1 MTVTA
6 FGFSDSTILN
16 GNDSTR
22 GIVAVEPVASN
33 RMAVYLRPD
42 SLITIREEVEYQPWL
57 IAVRAEPWL
66 ALRPQP
72 VVERLNGEQRLSFLV
87 RFANWNLFQDAI
99 RAARESRE
107 VMHEVGS
114 PVDQYLME
122 SGRTLFKGMVFEDLR
137 RMQLDIETTGL
148 DPDDPSARIVMIA
161 MKAYDG
167 REVVFA
173 DDDEATMLLELTEQ
187 IAELDP
193 DVLEGHN
200 IFNFDIPYLLARAE
214 KVGIKLR
221 WGRDHSPLRM
231 GQRTQRFKA
240 GALTLPY
247 RPAYIH
253 GRHIVDTYQQIQRY
267 DVGGHLSSYGLKPAI
282 EALGM
287 TRSDREF
294 VPGHEIPEIWKSD
307 RDRLF
312 RYAIDD
318 VRDVNLLS
326 QLTLPTEFYQS
337 QLLPRAFQQVATTGP
352 GGKIDDLM
360 LRAYLHS
367 RESVPTPSP
376 AKGYPGGHTELLRTG
391 VFAPVVKCDVESL
404 YPSIMMAEG
413 ITSRQD
419 SLGVFLPMLKE
430 LTRRR
435 LHAKAMSRSTS
446 GQEQATWEGLQGSF
460 KVLINSFYG
469 YLGFGAALFNDFDA
483 AGKVTIA
490 GQEIIKSI
498 VVRLTESGAVPIEVD
513 TDGVYFVPP
522 SDVSDPESEKQ
533 YIDQIG
539 AVLPLGIRLAHDGH
553 YEAMLS
559 LRLKNY
565 ALLDSD
571 DRLTLKGSALRSRRF
586 ETCFRD
592 FLIQAARAFMTD
604 QRLGARDRYFA
615 LAEAIKNRALGITQI
630 SQWVMINEQ
639 TLDSQPRLKS
649 LLTRSPQIGRAGER
663 ILVYEREDGALAT
676 STDYAQDE
684 NTGYLLRR
692 LHDTAKR
699 FDTLFP
705 TPQEF
710 TSFFPLITSRTD
722 IEGARTQESSTQM
735 SLF

>member
-1 MTVTA
+1 
-6 FGFSDSTILN
+6 
-16 GNDSTR
+16 
-22 GIVAVEPVASN
+22 
-33 RMAVYLRPD
+33 
-42 SLITIREEVEYQPWL
+42 
-57 IAVRAEPWL
+57 
-66 ALRPQP
+66 
-72 VVERLNGEQRLSFLV
+72 
-87 RFANWNLFQDAI
+87 
-99 RAARESRE
+99 
-107 VMHEVGS
+107 
-114 PVDQYLME
+114 
-122 SGRTLFKGMVFEDLR
+122 
-137 RMQLDIETTGL
+137 
-148 DPDDPSARIVMIA
+148 
-161 MKAYDG
+161 
-167 REVVFA
+167 
-173 DDDEATMLLELTEQ
+173 
-187 IAELDP
+187 
-193 DVLEGHN
+193 
-200 IFNFDIPYLLARAE
+200 
-214 KVGIKLR
+214 
-221 WGRDHSPLRM
+221 
-231 GQRTQRFKA
+231 
-240 GALTLPY
+240 
-247 RPAYIH
+247 
-253 GRHIVDTYQQIQRY
+253 
-267 DVGGHLSSYGLKPAI
+267 
-282 EALGM
+282 
-287 TRSDREF
+287 
-294 VPGHEIPEIWKSD
+294 
-307 RDRLF
+307 
-312 RYAIDD
+312 
-318 VRDVNLLS
+318 
-326 QLTLPTEFYQS
+326 
-337 QLLPRAFQQVATTGP
+337 
-352 GGKIDDLM
+352 
-360 LRAYLHS
+360 
-367 RESVPTPSP
+367 
-376 AKGYPGGHTELLRTG
+376 
-391 VFAPVVKCDVESL
+391 
-404 YPSIMMAEG
+404 
-413 ITSRQD
+413 
-419 SLGVFLPMLKE
+419 
-430 LTRRR
+430 
-435 LHAKAMSRSTS
+435 
-446 GQEQATWEGLQGSF
+446 
-460 KVLINSFYG
+460 
-469 YLGFGAALFNDFDA
+469 
-483 AGKVTIA
+483 VTIA